1 MLYFLSSLYIS
12 CYSGHLFV
20 DTVMFLLNF
29 STQEPV
35 MDEDAIIKFS
45 EESGLPVALDETIDR
60 IQNDPVKELARY
72 AHPGIVAIV
81 SYV

>member
-1 MLYFLSSLYIS
+1 MLYFICIS
-12 CYSGHLFV
+12 CYSGYSFV
-20 DTVMFLLNF
+20 DVAMFLFNF

-35 MDEDAIIKFS
+35 MDEDAIIKFC

-60 IQNDPVKELARY
+60 IQDNPVKELAKY

-81 SYV
+81 SDL